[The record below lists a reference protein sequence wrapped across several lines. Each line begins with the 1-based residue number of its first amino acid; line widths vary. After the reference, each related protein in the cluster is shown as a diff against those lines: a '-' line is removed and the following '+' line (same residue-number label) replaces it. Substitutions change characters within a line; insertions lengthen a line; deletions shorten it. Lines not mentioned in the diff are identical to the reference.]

1 MYRVT
6 ERCWLLGVNIS
17 RSRLAFR
24 NNILLHPATST
35 IQYQQPDATY
45 STDPARRPS
54 FVKNLWE
61 NLKSEYDK
69 NKEMKESLSKF
80 REEAKKL
87 EESDAL
93 KEARRKFENI
103 EGASKPTAGAFK
115 DQISGL
121 SDKIKEQVD
130 DLSKHEGFKK
140 ASEFTGNIGDKTKGA
155 AETIGKAAENIGQ
168 TRAVKTAI
176 SAATTIKDEL
186 EVETLGGRV
195 YRPPQVLRRRKEA
208 EEGGEA
214 IQADEETTGVEL
226 HKDSRFAQSWQNFK
240 DNNPVMNKFTDY
252 R

>member
-1 MYRVT
+1 MDP
-6 ERCWLLGVNIS
+6 
-17 RSRLAFR
+17 RLR
-24 NNILLHPATST
+24 
-35 IQYQQPDATY
+35 
-45 STDPARRPS
+45 
-54 FVKNLWE
+54 
-61 NLKSEYDK
+61 
-69 NKEMKESLSKF
+69 
-80 REEAKKL
+80 
-87 EESDAL
+87 
-93 KEARRKFENI
+93 
-103 EGASKPTAGAFK
+103 
-115 DQISGL
+115 
-121 SDKIKEQVD
+121 
-130 DLSKHEGFKK
+130 
-140 ASEFTGNIGDKTKGA
+140 
-155 AETIGKAAENIGQ
+155 ETIGKAAENIGQ